1 MKRLFAKILLFS
13 LTPLLIISCDAV
25 KRLEPGQN
33 LLVQNTILKN
43 GEEINDPRITN
54 QLYQEPNN
62 RLLGFPLGLHIYN
75 LARPNIDSILTVK
88 FLENEPKRQFLTG
101 LLSNKQFEKYIHSRL
116 EFNEWIKRTGEEP
129 VIVDEKETKK
139 SENRLKSWYWN
150 NGWFNVETDYK
161 IIPLEDRK
169 KRARIEYYVNPRTP
183 YIIDSI
189 NTSIASQAL
198 DSLYE
203 LHKTESEIKSGE
215 QYNTLDFNEERDRLS
230 QLFRNN
236 GVYNFDQEYITFD
249 ADTVNTNHKVNTT
262 LIIKNRRNNIGDS
275 ITRTPFKIHQVSKV
289 NIFTD
294 YKYSNRNKPLTDSA
308 SHEGYT
314 LYGFDEMRYRPD
326 AITDAIFIK
335 PGSIYSDR
343 DRTRTYNRLNSLRIF
358 KYPNIQYTQDPE
370 DSTQTDL
377 VTNIFLTPLPKY
389 SLGFDFD
396 ISQSNIQEFGIAFG
410 GSLLIR
416 NIFGGA
422 ENFEISG
429 RGSVGSSTDAAGNN
443 DDNRFFD
450 ISEIGADM
458 KLTFPRIFLPFDT
471 EKFIPKY
478 TSPFTTLSLGVS
490 TQQNIGLD
498 KQNFSGIINYRWTP
512 SKQLSNRLDLLN
524 IQYVKN
530 LNIDNYF
537 NVYRNSYE
545 ELNEIVQSPDVS
557 TNPGYLNEEGELIIP
572 DGADDFINGVRNND
586 GTTTGL
592 NAEERQNI
600 INIRE
605 RKNRLTEN
613 NLIFASNYTYLWNT
627 KENLYDQEFSRFRFK
642 IETAG
647 NFLSAISGLAGFNEN
662 ENGNKEVLGVAF
674 SQYAKTEL
682 DFIKHWDLGSNNI
695 LAARAFGGVAIP
707 YGNANSIPFAR
718 SFFAGGPND
727 NRAWQA
733 YDLGPGSSGGRN
745 EFNEANMK
753 LAFNLEYR
761 YNLFGSLNSAL
772 FIDVGNIWNVA
783 DIVEEEASTF
793 ESFSDLRDIAIGSGF
808 GLRYD
813 FNFFVLRFDIGF
825 KTYDPARPLGNRW
838 FKDYNF
844 NNAVYNVGINYPF

>member
-1 MKRLFAKILLFS
+1 MKRLFAKILLFF
-13 LTPLLIISCDAV
+13 LTLILILSCNAV
-25 KRLEPGQN
+25 KRLEPNEN
-33 LLVQNTILKN
+33 LLVEN
-43 GEEINDPRITN
+43 EIFSNAKEVKDSRIYS
-54 QLYQEPNN
+54 QLYQEPNT
-62 RLLGFPLGLHIYN
+62 RLLRIPFRLHFYN

-88 FLENEPKRQFLTG
+88 YIENERKKERLINI
-101 LLSNKQFEKYIHSRL
+101 LSKKQFERFLHSRK
-116 EFNEWIKRTGEEP
+116 EFNQWIRRTGEAP
-129 VIVDEKETKK
+129 VIVSEEETKK

-150 NGWFNVETDYK
+150 NGWFNVKTDYQ
-161 IIPLEDRK
+161 IIPLEDK
-169 KRARIEYYVNPRTP
+169 EKRAKVEYYITPNTP
-183 YIIDSI
+183 YIVDSI
-189 NTSIASQAL
+189 ETSISSRPL

-203 LHKTESEIKSGE
+203 LHKENSEIKSGV

-236 GVYNFDQEYITFD
+236 GVYNFDQEYISFD

-275 ITRTPFKIHQVSKV
+275 ISRVPFKIHKISKV

-294 YKYSNRNKPLTDSA
+294 YTYENRNRPLTDSA
-308 SHEGYT
+308 RHEGYT
-314 LYGFDEMRYRPD
+314 LYGYDEMRYRPE
-326 AITDAIFIK
+326 AITDAIFMK
-335 PGSIYSDR
+335 PGEIYSDLN
-343 DRTRTYNRLNSLRIF
+343 RTRTYNRLNSLRIF
-358 KYPNIQYTQDPE
+358 KYPNIQFTPDPE
-370 DSTQTDL
+370 DSTSTDL
-377 VTNIFLTPLPKY
+377 VTNVFLTPLPKY

-416 NIFGGA
+416 NIFRGA

-429 RGSVGSSTDAAGNN
+429 RGSVGSSTDAAGNSN
-443 DDNRFFD
+443 DNRFFD

-458 KLTFPRIFLPFDT
+458 KLTFPRIFLPFST

-478 TSPFTTLSLGVS
+478 MSPFTTLSLGVS
-490 TQQNIGLD
+490 TQNNIGLD

-524 IQYVKN
+524 IQYVRN
-530 LNIDNYF
+530 LNVGNYF

-545 ELNEIVQSPDVS
+545 ELNEIVQAENVNTDEDF
-557 TNPGYLNEEGELIIP
+557 LDEEGELIIP
-572 DGADDFINGVRNND
+572 EGADEFIDGVNNND
-586 GTTTGL
+586 GTTSGL
-592 NAEERQNI
+592 TDDQRQNI

-627 KENLYDQEFSRFRFK
+627 KQNLYDQEFSRFRFK

-647 NFLSAISGLAGFNEN
+647 NFLSAIADVTGFNKN
-662 ENGNKEVLGVAF
+662 ENGNHEVLGVAF
-674 SQYAKTEL
+674 SQYAKTEI
-682 DFIKHWDLGSNNI
+682 DFIKHWELGTGNI

-761 YNLFGSLNSAL
+761 YNLVGSLNSAF

-783 DIVEEEASTF
+783 DIVEDEASTF
-793 ESFSDLRDIAIGSGF
+793 ESFSDLKDIAVGSGF

-825 KTYDPARPLGNRW
+825 KTYDPAKPLGDRW

-844 NNAVYNVGINYPF
+844 NHAVYNVGINYPF

>member
-1 MKRLFAKILLFS
+1 MKQLSAKILLFFI
-13 LTPLLIISCDAV
+13 TTVLIISCNAV
-25 KRLEPGQN
+25 KRLEPGEN
-33 LLVQNTILKN
+33 LLVENEIFSN
-43 GEEINDPRITN
+43 GEEVSDSRIYS
-54 QLYQEPNN
+54 QLYQEPNTTFLGSPL
-62 RLLGFPLGLHIYN
+62 RLHFYN

-88 FLENEPKRQFLTG
+88 YLENEKKRNKLTG
-101 LLSNKQFEKYIHSRL
+101 ILSKKQFERYIHSRA
-116 EFNEWIKRTGEEP
+116 EFNEWIRRTGEEP
-129 VIVDEKETKK
+129 VIVSEEETKK

-150 NGWFNVETDYK
+150 NGWFNVETDYQ
-161 IIPLEDRK
+161 IIPLEDK
-169 KRARIEYYVNPRTP
+169 EKRAKVEYYITPNSP
-183 YIIDSI
+183 YIVDSI
-189 NTSIASQAL
+189 NTSISSPAL
-198 DSLYE
+198 DSLYN
-203 LHKTESEIKSGE
+203 LHKSASEIISGV

-236 GVYNFDQEYITFD
+236 GVYNFDQEYISFD
-249 ADTVNTNHKVNTT
+249 ADTVETDHKVNTT
-262 LIIKNRRNNIGDS
+262 LIIKNRRNNVGDS
-275 ITRTPFKIHQVSKV
+275 INRVPFKIHNISKV

-294 YKYSNRNKPLTDSA
+294 YTYANRNKALTDSA
-308 SHEGYT
+308 HFEGYK
-314 LYGFDEMRYRPD
+314 LYGFDEMRYRPE

-335 PGSIYSDR
+335 PGTIYSDL
-343 DRTRTYNRLNSLRIF
+343 DRTRTYNRLNSLRLF
-358 KYPNIQYTQDPE
+358 KYPNIQYIPDPE
-370 DSTQTDL
+370 DSTSTNL

-396 ISQSNIQEFGIAFG
+396 VSQSNIQEFGIGFG

-416 NIFGGA
+416 NIFRGA

-429 RGSVGSSTDAAGNN
+429 RGSVGSSTDAAGNS
-443 DDNRFFD
+443 DDDRFFD

-458 KLTFPRIFLPFDT
+458 KLTFPRIFLPFNT
-471 EKFIPKY
+471 EKLIPKY
-478 TSPFTTLSLGVS
+478 MSPFTTLSLGVS
-490 TQQNIGLD
+490 TQNNIGLD

-524 IQYVKN
+524 IQYVRN
-530 LNIDNYF
+530 LNVANYF

-545 ELNEIVQSPDVS
+545 ELNDIVQSGSVN
-557 TNPGYLNEEGELIIP
+557 TNPVFLYEDGALIIP
-572 DGADDFINGVRNND
+572 EGADDFIDGVNNND

-592 NAEERQNI
+592 TDDQRQNI

-613 NLIFASNYTYLWNT
+613 NLIFATNYTYLWNT
-627 KENLYDQEFSRFRFK
+627 KKNLYDQEFSRFRFK
-642 IETAG
+642 VETAG
-647 NFLSAISGLAGFNEN
+647 NFLSAISEIANFNQN
-662 ENGNKEVLGVAF
+662 QNGNEEVLGVAY
-674 SQYAKTEL
+674 SQYAKTEI
-682 DFIKHWDLGSNNI
+682 DFIKHWDLGSENI

-761 YNLFGSLNSAL
+761 YNLVGALNSA
-772 FIDVGNIWNVA
+772 FFVDIGNIWNVA
-783 DIVEEEASTF
+783 DIVEDEASTF
-793 ESFSDLRDIAIGSGF
+793 ESFSDLKDIAVGSGF

-825 KTYDPARPLGNRW
+825 KTYDPARSLGNRW

-844 NNAVYNVGINYPF
+844 NHAVYNVGINYPF